1 MTLYEF
7 KLMDETSQAA
17 MVWYA
22 PHIAERHLGDFS
34 ILLFQ
39 IDGFYVELYY
49 NNRQNKIDRFRSFSN
64 VDLLTPY
71 LSQIDL
77 NGLFNG
83 K

>member
-1 MTLYEF
+1 MKLYEF
-7 KLMDETSQAA
+7 NALDETSQAA
-17 MVWYA
+17 LVWCA
-22 PHIAERHLGDFS
+22 SHIADRHVGDFT

-49 NNRQNKIDRFRSFSN
+49 NNRQNKIDRFKSFSN

-77 NGLFNG
+77 SGLLSE
-83 K
+83 